1 MKKLINNQAVRYIF
15 FGGCTTMV
23 NLVSYYLLRNLFG
36 VDITAA
42 NTIAILLAILFAY
55 VVNKWFVFEHK
66 AGSLSE
72 LIKEAGSFIG
82 MRLGTMVVEVLGVL
96 WLSCIWGLHDMIAK
110 VAIQFVILVLNYLI
124 SKFVVFKDTDEAE
137 EPYLKQEKVLA
148 RNYFLAG
155 FILTSIVTGI
165 GFAAMG
171 IWPFG
176 DKTVL
181 IIDSLHQYLPFYT
194 DFHEKL
200 VSGESFLYSFSGGLG
215 YNFWSTYAYYLASP
229 LNFLM
234 AFIPVENVC
243 DFMDL
248 MILLKIGLC
257 GGCFSWY
264 LHLRDPKRKY
274 LPAVFGMMFALSNFV
289 IGYYFNIMWLDSIAV
304 LPLIMYGIEQITKGK
319 SGRLFGISL
328 FYALWCNYYIGFM
341 LCIFSCL
348 YFLVRWISR
357 TEITWKGVWKS
368 CLAFGWYALLAGGM
382 AALVLMPAFMGLST
396 SESMQGNNFP
406 TTMKF
411 YENLAE
417 LLENHMAFLE
427 PVNISSS
434 QVGLNVYCGV
444 STVILAILYLF
455 DHKIKIRERAAHL
468 GLCALLL
475 LSFAWN
481 ILNYIWHG
489 FHIQNGLPNRFA
501 FIYIAI
507 LLIMA
512 YDALGHLR
520 ELAAVKVIVSAVIP
534 AAFLVWRYL
543 IPDQEIPEYV
553 FFISIGLV
561 MLHLGLLLTG
571 KYMER
576 RQWNA
581 FCAVF
586 AAALLIEVTANGIYG
601 ISCNGSVTR
610 SIYLDDQREY
620 KTMMAPQPEESFFR
634 SEVDRQRMRNVTMYV
649 GGNGLIMF
657 NSTMSGAFIDLCDAI
672 GMEARTNK
680 NGYIGVTK
688 LMNDVF
694 GIKYMA
700 SPSKDADTMYQF
712 AKIAQENGLALYKN
726 QNALS
731 LGFMVNEDI
740 LHWDTA
746 AGEPLEV
753 QNSFVELATGL
764 EPIYVLDRYI
774 EMEDEQNYGIKIPEN
789 KQVYLCIDTRVK
801 KIELNT
807 PEYEKSFSDYT
818 DHLYVING
826 TPDNNMADFTV
837 ELKDTQ
843 TTVQAEVYTCENER
857 YQEVRDALA
866 EHQLQDVA
874 VTGNTVSGQVE
885 TDEAGI
891 LLLTI
896 PYDAGWEIRVDGQKT
911 EASVIGGALTGIH
924 LDPGTHTIKMKYT
937 PSGLWAGSAVSLIC
951 LLLYLLSG
959 IWEKKNPAWFMAERK
974 GRKRGVTEM
983 EFTFSDKAEQI
994 QAGIFAV
1001 LNEKKLEM
1009 QAQGKKTYNLSVGTP
1024 DFKPAKHIMDAVS
1037 EAAKNPDNYKYS
1049 LIDMPE
1055 LVKALQDFYKRR
1067 FDVTLEANEMMSMY
1081 GSQEGMAHIAWAL
1094 CNPGDLVLVPNPGY
1108 QIFSVGPK
1116 LCEAQVYEYPLYEEN
1131 GFLLNF
1137 ADIPEE
1143 VAYKAKFMVVNYP
1156 ANPVCALAT
1165 EEFYRE
1171 LIAFAKKYHIIILHD
1186 NAYSDIVFDGRTC
1199 GSFLQYEGAK
1209 EVGIEF
1215 YSLSKSFNYTG
1226 ARMSF
1231 AVGNSAIIQKFKA
1244 LRTQFDY
1251 GIFFPVQY
1259 GAVAALT
1266 GPFEGV
1272 LEQCKEYEARSRA
1285 LSRGLTK
1292 IGWEVPDSQGTM
1304 FLWAKLPKGY
1314 HNSEQFCIELMEKTG
1329 VICVPGSSFGSL
1341 GEGYV
1346 RFALVLPVE
1355 QLEEMVESIHK
1366 SGILEK

>member
-23 NLVSYYLLRNLFG
+23 NLISYYLLRNVLG
-36 VDITAA
+36 VDITVA
-42 NTIAILLAILFAY
+42 NTAAILLAILFAY
-55 VVNKWFVFEHK
+55 VVNKLFVFEHR

-82 MRLGTMVVEVLGVL
+82 MRLGTMVIEIIGVL
-96 WLSCIWGLHDMIAK
+96 WLSCIWGLNDMIAK

-124 SKFVVFKDTDEAE
+124 SKFVVFKDTDETEDA
-137 EPYLKQEKVLA
+137 YLKQKKVCA

-155 FILTSIVTGI
+155 FLLTCLVTGV
-165 GFAAMG
+165 GFASMG
-171 IWPFG
+171 VWPFG

-234 AFIPVENVC
+234 AFIPTEYVC

-248 MILLKIGLC
+248 TILLKIGLC
-257 GGCFSWY
+257 GGFFSWY

-304 LPLIMYGIEQITKGK
+304 LPLILYGIEQITEGK

-348 YFLVRWISR
+348 YFLVRWIAQ
-357 TEITWKGVWKS
+357 TEITWKRVWKS

-382 AALVLMPAFMGLST
+382 AALVLLPAFMGLST
-396 SESMQGNNFP
+396 SESMQGNSFP
-406 TTMKF
+406 TTIKF

-417 LLENHMAFLE
+417 LLENHMAFME

-434 QVGLNVYCGV
+434 QVGLNVYCGI
-444 STVILAILYLF
+444 SAVILAILYLF
-455 DHKIKIRERAAHL
+455 DYKIKLRERAAHL

-475 LSFAWN
+475 LSFALN

-489 FHIQNGLPNRFA
+489 FHVQNGLPNRFA

-520 ELAAVKVIVSAVIP
+520 EFMAVEIVFAAFVP

-543 IPDQEIPEYV
+543 IPEQEIPEYV
-553 FFISIGLV
+553 FFISMGLV
-561 MLHLGLLLTG
+561 LLYLGLLLVG
-571 KYMER
+571 KYMEYR
-576 RQWNA
+576 RWQG
-581 FCAVF
+581 FCALL
-586 AAALLIEVTANGIYG
+586 AAILLVEVTANGIYG
-601 ISCNGSVTR
+601 ISCSGSVTR

-620 KTMMAPQPEESFFR
+620 KTMMLPQKEEEFFR
-634 SEVDRQRMRNVTMYV
+634 SEVDRQRMRNVTMFA

-700 SPSKDADTMYQF
+700 SPSREADTMYQF
-712 AKIAQENGLALYKN
+712 AKVAQENGLALYKN
-726 QNALS
+726 ENALS
-731 LGFMVNEDI
+731 LGFMVREDI
-740 LHWDTA
+740 LQWDTT

-753 QNSFVELATGL
+753 QNSFVELAAGY

-774 EMEDEQNYGIKIPEN
+774 EMEDEQNYGIKIPDN

-801 KIELNT
+801 KIDLNT
-807 PEYEKSFSDYT
+807 PEYKKSFSDYT

-826 TPDNNMADFTV
+826 TADENMADFTV
-837 ELKDTQ
+837 DLKDSQ
-843 TTVQAEVYTCENER
+843 TTVRAEVYTCANDK
-857 YQEVRDALA
+857 YQEVRDILA
-866 EHQLQDVA
+866 EHQMTDVKA
-874 VTGNTVSGQVE
+874 GGNMVSGQIQ

-896 PYDAGWEIRVDGQKT
+896 PYDKGWNVKVNGQPT
-911 EASVIGGALTGIH
+911 ETMVIGGALTGVP
-924 LDPGTHTIKMKYT
+924 LEPGTHTIEMKFT
-937 PSGLWAGSAVSLIC
+937 PPGLWAGSVISLIC

-959 IWEKKNPAWFMAERK
+959 IWEKKHPAWFEAG
-974 GRKRGVTEM
+974 GRKEM
-983 EFTFSDKAEQI
+983 EITFSDKAERI
-994 QAGIFAV
+994 QAGIFAI
-1001 LNEKKLEM
+1001 LNDKKLEM
-1009 QAQGKKTYNLSVGTP
+1009 QAQGRKTYNLSVGTP
-1024 DFKPAKHIMDAVS
+1024 DFKPAQHVMDAVS

-1049 LIDMPE
+1049 LTEMPE
-1055 LVKALQDFYKRR
+1055 LVHAVQEFYHRR
-1067 FDVTLEANEMMSMY
+1067 FGVTLEKNEIMSMY

-1108 QIFSVGPK
+1108 QIFSVGPQ

-1131 GFLLNF
+1131 GFLPDF

-1143 VAYKAKFMVVNYP
+1143 IAYKAKFMVVNYP
-1156 ANPVCALAT
+1156 ANPVCALANDA
-1165 EEFYRE
+1165 FYHE
-1171 LIAFAKKYHIIILHD
+1171 LIAFAKKYNIIILHD

-1231 AVGNSAIIQKFKA
+1231 ALGNAEIVQKFRA

-1259 GAVAALT
+1259 GAAAALT

-1272 LEQCKEYEARSRA
+1272 VEQCKEYEARSRA
-1285 LSRGLTK
+1285 LSRGLTS
-1292 IGWEVPDSQGTM
+1292 IGWEVPDSPGTM

-1314 HNSEQFCIELMEKTG
+1314 HNSEQFCIELMEKSG

-1355 QLEEMVESIHK
+1355 QLEEMVESIRK